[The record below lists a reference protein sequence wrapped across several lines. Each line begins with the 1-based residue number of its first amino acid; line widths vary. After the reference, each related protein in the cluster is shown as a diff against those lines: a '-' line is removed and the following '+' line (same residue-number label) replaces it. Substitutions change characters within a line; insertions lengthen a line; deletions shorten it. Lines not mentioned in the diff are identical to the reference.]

1 MNELDVAALLR
12 GGMLVMLKLG
22 GPCCWS
28 RSVVGLLVALIQAVT
43 QINEASLV
51 FVPKLLA
58 LGLALMLL
66 GPFMAVDPVRL
77 HGAVVRPTDRGGRL
91 MSDDPTTCLP
101 RLPAWAFAF
110 VLVLA
115 RSAPR

>member
-12 GGMLVMLKLG
+12 ASMLVMLKLG
-22 GPCCWS
+22 GPLLTVTL
-28 RSVVGLLVALIQAVT
+28 VVGLLVALVQAVT

-66 GPFMAVDPVRL
+66 GPFMASTLSAYAALLFGQLV
-77 HGAVVRPTDRGGRL
+77 AAGG
-91 MSDDPTTCLP
+91 S
-101 RLPAWAFAF
+101 
-110 VLVLA
+110 
-115 RSAPR
+115 